1 MTNNEN
7 KTNEINPEALK
18 QWFAEIK
25 DPKQQAIHTN
35 IEILKLETY
44 VKDRNFAK
52 QEQEDCLIT
61 ESDKIKEIVKQE
73 AIGAERGGPL
83 SSEVKIADEIRKRA
97 KENPEC
103 IKIQDCIESIKQDII
118 NTELNISFY
127 KRTFQILIMFANEW
141 VKA

>member
-52 QEQEDCLIT
+52 QELEETQERIKNNCL
-61 ESDKIKEIVKQE
+61 
-73 AIGAERGGPL
+73 L
-83 SSEVKIADEIRKRA
+83 EVTNDVANTNDLKRKNALASKLEHDEEYQK
-97 KENPEC
+97 NNT
-103 IKIQDCIESIKQDII
+103 CIEAIKQDII

-141 VKA
+141 VKING